1 MTAVIGRR
9 EFITLLGGAA
19 AWPLAA
25 RAQQPTPRLPRIG
38 WLVTGSPTSYRFSLA
53 AFRDGLKTLNYIEG
67 QNIAIEYRWAEG
79 KIERLPELAKDLV
92 DQNVDIILAGG
103 SLGAEAA
110 KHATL
115 VIPIVTAGAGD
126 LVDLGLV
133 ASLARPGG
141 NLTGFVAVSPDAAA
155 KRFQI
160 IMEIRPEARRA
171 AVLWNSASSNAK
183 LEWAI
188 TNEFAAA
195 NDIAVELYGA
205 RDVDELR
212 RALNQIAQSAQDIF
226 VVLNDP
232 FMFTYRKI
240 IVDTAA
246 QLRLPAVYGYREYAD
261 DGGLISY
268 GASITDTY
276 RRAAGY
282 VEKILN
288 GVKPAD
294 LPIELP
300 TKFELVINL
309 KTARMLG
316 LEVPPTLLARAD
328 EVIE

>member
-1 MTAVIGRR
+1 M
-9 EFITLLGGAA
+9 
-19 AWPLAA
+19 
-25 RAQQPTPRLPRIG
+25 
-38 WLVTGSPTSYRFSLA
+38 TGSPTSYRFSLA

-67 QNIAIEYRWAEG
+67 QNIALEYRWAEG
-79 KIERLPELAKDLV
+79 KIERLRELAKDLV
-92 DQNVDIILAGG
+92 HQNVDIILAGG

-110 KHATL
+110 KHATS

-141 NLTGFVAVSPDAAA
+141 NLTGFVAASPDAAA

-160 IMEIRPEARRA
+160 IREIRPEAGRA

-183 LEWAI
+183 LEWAV
-188 TNEFAAA
+188 TNEFASA

-205 RDVDELR
+205 RDLDELKN
-212 RALNQIAQSAQDIF
+212 ALNKIAQSAPDIF

-232 FMFTYRKI
+232 FMFTYRKV

-246 QLRLPAVYGYREYAD
+246 QLRLPAVYGYREYAE

-268 GASITDTY
+268 GASIIDTY

-282 VEKILN
+282 VDKIL
-288 GVKPAD
+288 
-294 LPIELP
+294 
-300 TKFELVINL
+300 
-309 KTARMLG
+309 
-316 LEVPPTLLARAD
+316 RA
-328 EVIE
+328 